1 MEKDYFGFE
10 PAYIDGQGYRRKGT
24 RPKAV
29 LKSEFSKSLLD
40 EENGEYYYDE
50 FGVKRRKK
58 KTTEL
63 TDIDVSEISYVDF
76 PATKKKFYITKGD
89 GKKMEIEKDDRCEW
103 TTVQNQVFG
112 YTEDDL
118 SMLNDENIEIEKSSE
133 DEKWPSLTR
142 QFNLNQRRL
151 EKAYELATIGERAI

>member
-1 MEKDYFGFE
+1 
-10 PAYIDGQGYRRKGT
+10 
-24 RPKAV
+24 
-29 LKSEFSKSLLD
+29 
-40 EENGEYYYDE
+40 
-50 FGVKRRKK
+50 
-58 KTTEL
+58 
-63 TDIDVSEISYVDF
+63 
-76 PATKKKFYITKGD
+76 
-89 GKKMEIEKDDRCEW
+89 MEIEKDDRCEW